1 MRTIRIFCPTPIVA
15 DTPLELPAAAV
26 QHVVKV
32 LRLRE
37 GQALTVFDGS
47 GGEWAATITALR
59 KDRVSVTAQRHD
71 PVERE
76 SPLAITLLQGL
87 ARGEKMDWIVQKA
100 TELGVARLVP
110 ITTQRS
116 VVQLDGERADK
127 RSSHWRS
134 VAIAACEQSGRN
146 RLPEIATPVPL
157 DAACAIAATRGIG
170 MHRYALAPGDAP
182 DFASVLRALDGPGAT
197 PPRLTLL
204 VGPEGGLTEEELQQ
218 AAGCG
223 FSPVS
228 LGPRVLRTETAGAA
242 AIAVAQA
249 LLGDLRKMPLS
260 NIG

>member
-1 MRTIRIFCPTPIVA
+1 MRDIRIFCPTPIVA
-15 DTPLELPAAAV
+15 DAPFELPPSAV

-37 GQALTVFDGS
+37 GQLLTVFDGS
-47 GGEWAATITALR
+47 GGEWTATITALR
-59 KDRVSVTAQRHD
+59 KDRVSVTAQQHD
-71 PVERE
+71 PIERE
-76 SPLAITLLQGL
+76 SPLAITLLQAL

-100 TELGVARLVP
+100 TELGVTRLVP
-110 ITTQRS
+110 IATQRS
-116 VVQLDGERADK
+116 VVQLDGERVDK
-127 RSSHWRS
+127 RLAHWRS

-170 MHRYALAPGDAP
+170 MHRYALAPGDVP
-182 DFASVLRALDGPGAT
+182 DFACALRALDQPGT
-197 PPRLTLL
+197 PPPRLTLL
-204 VGPEGGLTEEELQQ
+204 VGPEGGLTESELAQ
-218 AAGCG
+218 AADCG

-249 LLGDLRKMPLS
+249 LLGDLRKMPA
-260 NIG
+260 

>member
-1 MRTIRIFCPTPIVA
+1 MASRRSRSRSYKA
-15 DTPLELPAAAV
+15 SHAA
-26 QHVVKV
+26 K
-32 LRLRE
+32 
-37 GQALTVFDGS
+37 
-47 GGEWAATITALR
+47 WI
-59 KDRVSVTAQRHD
+59 
-71 PVERE
+71 
-76 SPLAITLLQGL
+76 
-87 ARGEKMDWIVQKA
+87 WIVQKA

-182 DFASVLRALDGPGAT
+182 DFASVLRALYGPGAT

-204 VGPEGGLTEEELQQ
+204 VGPEGGAHRGRTPADQMS
-218 AAGCG
+218 

-228 LGPRVLRTETAGAA
+228 LRLCVATETAGAA
-242 AIAVAQA
+242 AIAGRRSAA
-249 LLGDLRKMPLS
+249 CAS
-260 NIG
+260 

>member
-1 MRTIRIFCPTPIVA
+1 MRDIRIFCQTPIVA
-15 DTPLELPAAAV
+15 DAPFELPPSAA

-37 GQALTVFDGS
+37 GQALTLFDGS

-59 KDRVSVTAQRHD
+59 KDRVRVTARRHD

-76 SPLAITLLQGL
+76 SPLAITLLQAL

-110 ITTQRS
+110 IATLRS

-127 RSSHWRS
+127 RLAHWRS

-170 MHRYALAPGDAP
+170 MYRYALAPGDAP
-182 DFASVLRALDGPGAT
+182 DFASALRALELQQGAT

-204 VGPEGGLTEEELQQ
+204 VGPEGGLTDEELAR
-218 AAGCG
+218 AADCG

-249 LLGDLRKMPLS
+249 LLGDLRKIS
-260 NIG
+260 A